1 MASIGKL
8 MKQAAK
14 MQRQMQEAQAQ
25 LADLIVE
32 ASSGGGAIKVTASCD
47 GAVKSIKIDPEA
59 VDTEDITILED
70 MVLGAVNQALEK
82 GRETQT
88 AEMGKL
94 TGGMGGGMGQS
105 ITQQTVIEN
114 GRQKTITK
122 KTQIDRDGN

>member
-1 MASIGKL
+1 M
-8 MKQAAK
+8 
-14 MQRQMQEAQAQ
+14 
-25 LADLIVE
+25 ADLIVE

-82 GRETQT
+82 GRETQA

-94 TGGMGGGMGQS
+94 TGGMGGGMGLP
-105 ITQQTVIEN
+105 
-114 GRQKTITK
+114 GF
-122 KTQIDRDGN
+122 

>member
-25 LADLIVE
+25 LADQIVE

>member
-1 MASIGKL
+1 

-82 GRETQT
+82 GRETQA

-94 TGGMGGGMGQS
+94 TGGMGGGMGLP
-105 ITQQTVIEN
+105 
-114 GRQKTITK
+114 GL
-122 KTQIDRDGN
+122 